1 MSTKNPHF
9 KGIYLELLKNI
20 VRTNRRDSNICS
32 YSVQTFQFGHE
43 LIRTRFR
50 ESVTHSRNIRIFNYL
65 LATKRCVEPPQR
77 LAATMSVLKI
87 SSTYTFCRLSN
98 WIDLA
103 PRRCGLNIAITVD
116 TGVRR
121 HVFTSGARY
130 CACKLPKIR
139 PCNTLHL
146 AQRRCDI
153 GPLRSV
159 HRA

>member
-1 MSTKNPHF
+1 MSTKKPHV
-9 KGIYLELLKNI
+9 KEIKLELLKNLI
-20 VRTNRRDSNICS
+20 RTNWRDSNICS
-32 YSVQTFQFGHE
+32 CFVQSFQFGHG

-50 ESVTHSRNIRIFNYL
+50 ESVTHSRNICIFNYL
-65 LATKRCVEPPQR
+65 FATKRCVEPPQR
-77 LAATMSVLKI
+77 LASTMSVQKI
-87 SSTYTFCRLSN
+87 SSTYTFCGLNN

-103 PRRCGLNIAITVD
+103 PRRCRLNIAITVD

-146 AQRRCDI
+146 AQSRCDI
-153 GPLRSV
+153 GPLR
-159 HRA
+159 